1 MTSSRRLQ
9 TPHFDMFTGAFGVG
23 FRDFFLA
30 QHNLKI
36 RAWRALAATPFDLNR

>member
-23 FRDFFLA
+23 FRDFLA

-36 RAWRALAATPFDLNR
+36 RAWKALAATPFDLNR